1 MTTATPS
8 LAAKLLDAVRSGQA
22 PQKARL
28 AAARGALPLAPAE
41 LAVLQVLLLDDADE
55 TVRSSAEQSLDQ
67 IDPSVVAELAEDA
80 DTPQAVLEWILDR
93 LPRWPETGALMA
105 RRVDLQPDFGLR
117 LATCDEASTLEA
129 LAGNF
134 VVLRAVPEIGRRL
147 RDNEALPRGALHRLL
162 DHLEEIDKESARRA
176 EEPEITEA
184 TEHDGGGQPELEP
197 ASDPFLAALGV
208 DAEVESLLPSLGLD
222 LGRLSERSEL
232 LCETEE
238 LDNEGLIKR
247 LSRLNVGQKLRVAL
261 FGGKEERTILVRDS
275 NRIVAAAVVKNPK
288 FTEQEAD
295 AVAKSRNVSDE
306 VLRLIGRNREFARNP
321 KVQLSLIN
329 NPRTPIE
336 LAMHF
341 LPQRNDRE
349 LKMLFKNRNVA
360 DVVRRQAKKI
370 FDAREARRRVRL
382 RPKTH

>member
-1 MTTATPS
+1 MTTTTPS
-8 LAAKLLDAVRSGQA
+8 LATKLLEAIRGGQA
-22 PQKARL
+22 PGRARL

-41 LAVLQVLLLDDADE
+41 LAVLQVLLLSDPDDAI
-55 TVRSSAEQSLDQ
+55 RNSARQSLDE
-67 IDPSVVAELAEDA
+67 IDPAVVAELATEA
-80 DTPQAVLEWILDR
+80 DTPPAVLEWIVGQ
-93 LPRWPETGALMA
+93 LPRWPESGALLA
-105 RRVDLQPDFGLR
+105 RRADLSSDLGR
-117 LATCDEASTLEA
+117 TLAACDEAATLEA

-134 VVLRAVPEIGRRL
+134 VALSHDPEIGRLL
-147 RDNEALPRGALHRLL
+147 RSNPSLPRAALHRLL
-162 DHLEEIDKESARRA
+162 DHLEEIAKEEARHA
-176 EEPEITEA
+176 EPTEEDDPGSGTDADPPQLQPA
-184 TEHDGGGQPELEP
+184 T
-197 ASDPFLAALGV
+197 DPFLAALGV
-208 DAEVESLLPSLGLD
+208 DAEVEALLPSLGLD
-222 LGRLSERSEL
+222 LGRLAERSEL
-232 LCETEE
+232 LCDTEE
-238 LDNEGLIKR
+238 LDDEGLIKR
-247 LSRLNVGQKLRVAL
+247 LSRMNVGQKLRLAL

-275 NRIVAAAVVKNPK
+275 NRIVAAAVIKNPK

-306 VLRLIGRNREFARNP
+306 VLRLIGRNKEFARNP
-321 KVQLSLIN
+321 KIQLSLIH
-329 NPRTPIE
+329 NPRTPVE